1 MNSDNRNID
10 KVALFLPSL
19 RGGGAERVM
28 VVLAN
33 EFAARGFAVDL
44 VLVNAE
50 GPYFKNVDE
59 SIKIVNLGATRVLMG
74 LPRLIRYLR
83 SEKPS
88 VMLSALNHANVVA
101 IMARLLAAVKMRLWV
116 SEHNALICSVQNR
129 VLRRERWL
137 PYCMRLLYPFADGVI
152 AVSNGV
158 ADDLVRDVNLPRNK
172 IQVIYNPIYS
182 DDLLQL
188 AGEPI
193 DDSCFSSFPSPVLLA
208 AGRLTKQKGFSH
220 LIQAF
225 HKVRKDR
232 AARLLILGEGEE
244 RATLQG
250 LINELELNDDVTL
263 LGFKPNPIAYM
274 KKATVFVLSSN
285 WEGFG
290 NVLVEAMAC
299 GTPVISTD
307 CPSGPSEILE
317 DGKWGRLVAAGNVD
331 ALACAIKETL
341 DETVHPNVAKRAQDF
356 SVCAAVDRYLSVM
369 KLSVQ

>member
-1 MNSDNRNID
+1 M
-10 KVALFLPSL
+10 
-19 RGGGAERVM
+19 
-28 VVLAN
+28 
-33 EFAARGFAVDL
+33 
-44 VLVNAE
+44 
-50 GPYFKNVDE
+50 
-59 SIKIVNLGATRVLMG
+59 
-74 LPRLIRYLR
+74 
-83 SEKPS
+83 
-88 VMLSALNHANVVA
+88 
-101 IMARLLAAVKMRLWV
+101 
-116 SEHNALICSVQNR
+116 
-129 VLRRERWL
+129 
-137 PYCMRLLYPFADGVI
+137 
-152 AVSNGV
+152 
-158 ADDLVRDVNLPRNK
+158 
-172 IQVIYNPIYS
+172 
-182 DDLLQL
+182 
-188 AGEPI
+188 
-193 DDSCFSSFPSPVLLA
+193 
-208 AGRLTKQKGFSH
+208 
-220 LIQAF
+220 
-225 HKVRKDR
+225 
-232 AARLLILGEGEE
+232 GEGEE